1 MKHLCLVLLSSL
13 LGTEACN
20 RPPPPAAPT
29 TTTSTEP
36 PVFPDNSSKVFDGYP
51 SQCAVRHNNPN
62 KNILFLGNSY
72 TYYNDLPAMVR
83 SLASAVG
90 LSATTSSNTPGGQT
104 FQGHTSSSTSTIN
117 SGNWDVVVLQEQSQK
132 PAFPQSYVYQTSL
145 LDSMALVNAIR
156 SKDPCTVPVFHQ
168 TWGRL
173 NGDSQFCGQLPE
185 LCTYEGMQDR
195 LTDSYSTFA
204 STNQPASVAPVG
216 EAFRGFGDT
225 RQSLYSGDGS
235 HPSREGSYLA
245 ACTLLETIWG
255 VSCVGNSYQPVG
267 GAENLQA
274 VAHGAVEGGAWD
286 WPQA

>member
-1 MKHLCLVLLSSL
+1 MLSISILLLFAITGSQ
-13 LGTEACN
+13 ACIG
-20 RPPPPAAPT
+20 PPAPAATT

-51 SQCAVRHNNPN
+51 EQCQVRHNNPN

-72 TYYNDLPAMVR
+72 TYFNDLPAMVR
-83 SLASAVG
+83 DLASAAGV
-90 LSATTSSNTPGGQT
+90 SATTSSNMPGGQT
-104 FQGHTSSSTSTIN
+104 FQGHTRSSMGTIN

-132 PAFPQSYVYQTSL
+132 PAFPASYVYQTSL
-145 LDSMALVNAIR
+145 LDSMMLVNAIR
-156 SKDPCTVPVFHQ
+156 ARDPCTIPVFYQ

-185 LCTYEGMQDR
+185 LCTFAGMQDR

-216 EAFRGFGDT
+216 EAFRGYSDNRVT
-225 RQSLYSGDGS
+225 LYNGDGS
-235 HPSREGSYLA
+235 HPSREGTYIA
-245 ACTLLETIWG
+245 ASTLLETIWG
-255 VSCVGNSYQPVG
+255 VSPLGNSYQPVG
-267 GAENLQA
+267 GAAELQA
-274 VAHGAVEGGAWD
+274 VAHEAVGGNKWD